1 MVAEFKTAVATC
13 VIYAAMVLVF
23 TAISLFTA
31 PQGSQT
37 GIFRPVSTIPY
48 HEVLLILLGIG
59 LGLAASV
66 FLWGRNWAFVFLM
79 PVLVVLTDL
88 DHLPSY
94 FKWAQPIRPAHSFI
108 FILLTVA
115 LIAMVIRRR
124 DVEFVSLSAFF
135 AHLSIDTGVFP
146 PFSPIDFT
154 YYNLNEF
161 RIPFLVAA
169 VAFALGAGYVG
180 RRSRGKVD

>member
-1 MVAEFKTAVATC
+1 MC

-66 FLWGRNWAFVFLM
+66 FLWGRNWAFVFLI
-79 PVLVVLTDL
+79 PALVVLTDL

-94 FKWAQPIRPAHSFI
+94 LKWAQPIRPAHSFI

-115 LIAMVIRRR
+115 LIVMVIRRR

-146 PFSPIDFT
+146 PFSPVDFT

-169 VAFALGAGYVG
+169 IAFALGAGYVS
-180 RRSRGKVD
+180 RKSRGRVD